1 MTVAE
6 CTCIILTSILSAC
19 GGQAGGMGCTG
30 AKRHLDGQVGLR
42 AEPKTHRE
50 QLGSILL
57 PLGLLSESMSSCVH
71 ICAHFFLMFLF
82 IFETETE
89 HEQGR
94 GRERGRHRM

>member
-1 MTVAE
+1 MHHLDQHPK
-6 CTCIILTSILSAC
+6 CLW
-19 GGQAGGMGCTG
+19 GAGRWDGVYR

-71 ICAHFFLMFLF
+71 ICAHFFLMF
-82 IFETETE
+82 
-89 HEQGR
+89 
-94 GRERGRHRM
+94 